1 MKISDLDK
9 QIIRVLFENGRE
21 SFTNLNKKFFKS
33 TGIKKRIT
41 KLQDSHILKIQGNT
55 NVNKLNYEI
64 MFILM
69 NMNDSED
76 LKELLHAYS
85 KCPRVF
91 LLADISGQYNVIM
104 GIFGTSI
111 DVLHRYL
118 NHCGP
123 TNQKGVS
130 HSLILFNSVI
140 KIPEYLPLN
149 MFRSKSQ
156 ENLCGNVC
164 NECEAFL
171 DGICEGCENL

>member
-1 MKISDLDK
+1 MILINKLFKYCLITGGKVL
-9 QIIRVLFENGRE
+9 QILVKNCKHARQW
-21 SFTNLNKKFFKS
+21 
-33 TGIKKRIT
+33 IKKRIL
-41 KLQDSHILKIQGNT
+41 KLQDANILKIQGNT
-55 NVNKLNYEI
+55 NINKLDYEI

-69 NMNDSED
+69 KTNDSIG
-76 LKELLHAYS
+76 LKEIFHGYS

-104 GIFGTSI
+104 GIFGPSI

-123 TNQKGVS
+123 TNKKGVS

-149 MFRSKSQ
+149 MFTNESQ

-164 NECEAFL
+164 KECEAFL
-171 DGICEGCENL
+171 VGSCEGCENL